1 MKKAKSNS
9 FPLFQYVVIAFVLLY
24 FQQNALGQRNLRYKD
39 VYNVVSGKSREE
51 AYSLLLVFQKQEPFF
66 ANTYFQLGLISQ
78 YWSKEYD
85 ALTNLRDVE
94 FFIYNTGLYFG
105 LAKPKIDSKEIRKND
120 KFYMNV
126 ERFQKFEKL
135 EAGEVTAF
143 IDEQIAANLEYKKNV
158 YIVTNLFN
166 ASIMHY
172 NRCINIFKEINT
184 NNNKIKDIYLT
195 AGSSFNNQLDELE
208 SSFDS
213 TIYYLQNYQTAIK
226 NYPIKD
232 YDQKYK
238 LLPIETYRLHGL
250 TSSDFLKSEIPIWD
264 YGTWVKKVKQ
274 VINGDIKELRTGIAN
289 ADNILNKNTS
299 LLLETKEYKADFELP
314 RIDERLKFKI
324 GKYDHKSI
332 LLDLFKY
339 KESKIDF
346 LSLSKNPVNDIK
358 DTITDYT
365 IAQKARFYEELL
377 NKKLACDSLNQI
389 FIRSVN
395 PYDLNKYNEFFT
407 TKYGGE
413 AGLKTYS
420 KNETNLLE
428 ANLEKSFDNYKKY
441 LITSSKLSKKT
452 DSIPYKEV
460 AIPLTKSI
468 ADFEKAIEN
477 KFYSVDFQKIS
488 NGDYYITGY
497 TKQKNNEIQAFIAR
511 SNKLEGIKWLKLI
524 SLSKL
529 GSSTGSIIQLKDDGC
544 EVLCNLIDNGKV
556 YNQILVFDE
565 AGKQKEKF
573 DLLTEGFP
581 RYFSFDD
588 INQQYL
594 LVFKGNKPNEFD
606 CLNDELTINQV
617 DANTKESKWEKT
629 LKLKGQFIDI
639 LKMNEE
645 IFLFAN
651 FSEYNSD
658 SISFISKAG
667 TAPVSTNAMVIVLDK
682 NGTIKKITPIF
693 KDSPYFIA
701 KVIKINSNVINMV
714 GLKHNLVDLY
724 KTDEQSLSGKFLY
737 QLLDSNAEVY
747 YDNWK

>member
-1 MKKAKSNS
+1 MKAKSNIFS
-9 FPLFQYVVIAFVLLY
+9 IFQYIVIAIMLLY
-24 FQQNALGQRNLRYKD
+24 IQQDVWGQKNLRYKD
-39 VYNVVSGKSREE
+39 VYNVVSEKSKEE

-78 YWSKEYD
+78 YWSKDYD

-105 LAKPKIDSKEIRKND
+105 LAKSKIDSKEIRKND

-126 ERFQKFEKL
+126 ARFQKFEKL
-135 EAGEVTAF
+135 EADEVNAF
-143 IDEQIAANLEYKKNV
+143 IDEQIAANIEYKKNV

-166 ASIMHY
+166 ASILHY
-172 NRCINIFKEINT
+172 NKCINLFKEINT

-195 AGSSFNNQLDELE
+195 AGSSFNNQLNELE

-226 NYPIKD
+226 NYPIKE
-232 YDQKYK
+232 YNQKYK
-238 LLPIETYRLHGL
+238 LLPIETYRLQGL
-250 TSSDFLKSEIPIWD
+250 TSSDFLKNEIPIWD

-274 VINGDIKELRTGIAN
+274 VINGDIKELRAGIDK
-289 ADNILNKNTS
+289 ADNLLNKNTN
-299 LLLETKEYKADFELP
+299 LLLDTKEYKADFELP
-314 RIDERLKFKI
+314 HIDERLKFKI

-346 LSLSKNPVNDIK
+346 LSLSKNPINNID
-358 DTITDYT
+358 DTLTDYT

-377 NKKLACDSLNQI
+377 NKKIICDSLNQN
-389 FIRSVN
+389 FITNVN
-395 PYDLNKYNEFFT
+395 PYDLNKYSDFFT
-407 TKYGGE
+407 NKYGGE
-413 AGLKTYS
+413 TGLKTYS
-420 KNETNLLE
+420 KNESNLLE
-428 ANLEKSFDNYKKY
+428 SNLDKSFDNYKKY
-441 LITSSKLSKKT
+441 LIAFSKLSKQL
-452 DSIPYKEV
+452 DSIPYKEE

-468 ADFEKAIEN
+468 VDFEKAIEN
-477 KFYSVDFQKIS
+477 KYYTIDFQKLN

-497 TKQKNNEIQAFIAR
+497 TKQKTTETQAFIAR
-511 SNKLEGIKWLKLI
+511 SNKLEGIKWMKLI
-524 SLSKL
+524 PLSKQ
-529 GSSTGSIIQLKDDGC
+529 GNSTGTIIQPKEDGC
-544 EVLCNLIDNGKV
+544 EVVCNLVENGTV
-556 YNQILVFDE
+556 YNQILAFDE
-565 AGKQKEKF
+565 TGKQKEKF
-573 DLLTEGFP
+573 NLLTEGFP
-581 RYFSFDD
+581 RYFSYDD

-594 LVFKGNKPNEFD
+594 LVFKGNKPNEVD
-606 CLNDELTINQV
+606 CLNDELTINQI
-617 DANTKESKWEKT
+617 DANSKETKWEKN

-639 LKMNEE
+639 IRMNEE

-658 SISFISKAG
+658 SISFTSKAG
-667 TAPVSTNAMVIVLDK
+667 IAPTSTNTMIIVIDK
-682 NGTIKKITPIF
+682 NGMIKKINPIL
-693 KDSPYFIA
+693 KNSPYFIA

-724 KTDEQSLSGKFLY
+724 KTEEQNIDGKFLY
-737 QLLDSNAEVY
+737 QLVDANAEVY